1 MSATLGDILRRAE
14 KVLDYTQW
22 IDRSIR
28 GGAAECP
35 WCHSNN
41 GYHRANCEL
50 ASVLDDIIAMNKAIK
65 TDATEFKLWDTE
77 RPVFPGWYWVK
88 VILGGVAQSTIV
100 VRFPGIQDGKGH
112 WYVFHEGTEIPVE
125 DILCWSGPLA
135 APRTQEE

>member
-41 GYHRANCEL
+41 GYHRDSCEL
-50 ASVLDDIIAMNKAIK
+50 YHVLDDIIAYNKAIK
-65 TDATEFKLWDTE
+65 TDASAIPQGRCFRHHLRFTPSQEFNNNCPACYWE
-77 RPVFPGWYWVK
+77 R
-88 VILGGVAQSTIV
+88 AAA
-100 VRFPGIQDGKGH
+100 
-112 WYVFHEGTEIPVE
+112 
-125 DILCWSGPLA
+125 LA
-135 APRTQEE
+135 LREPPAEERSA

>member
-50 ASVLDDIIAMNKAIK
+50 VGVLDDIITFNKAIK
-65 TDATEFKLWDTE
+65 TNAPDIYAPWPGRCYRHHLRFTPSEEFQNNC
-77 RPVFPGWYWVK
+77 PACYWE
-88 VILGGVAQSTIV
+88 
-100 VRFPGIQDGKGH
+100 
-112 WYVFHEGTEIPVE
+112 HE
-125 DILCWSGPLA
+125 A
-135 APRTQEE
+135 AEEAALREKITPKR